1 MLFGTW
7 KGRKESQDA
16 LSNNLWRLFPFSTR
30 SALNLSDH
38 QKKRLLYPIL
48 FVIAQHWYLKLFQYS
63 ILRLKLPGFL
73 DDFLWLLMS
82 FRFLNHYLFFLCDF
96 CWFFTFLFPD
106 LWAPRPRGYFPQKN
120 LSKTHDHDHHHHHH
134 YYHHDEKQEDPSEA
148 LVQPKALRP
157 AVFSKVTINF
167 QFLGNRSKVSEMR
180 DKDCR
185 QKNENESLRIV
196 KKSPK

>member
-1 MLFGTW
+1 MYVKFYFQFWRGGEKKFHQSIDTNMHILFFVFLPKKALKVTFHTFKSRKCFLNLKTWLLFGTW

-16 LSNNLWRLFPFSTR
+16 LSNNLWRLIPFSTR
-30 SALNLSDH
+30 SALSLSDH

-63 ILRLKLPGFL
+63 ILRLILPCFL

-120 LSKTHDHDHHHHHH
+120 PSKTRGITS
-134 YYHHDEKQEDPSEA
+134 PSA
-148 LVQPKALRP
+148 L
-157 AVFSKVTINF
+157 
-167 QFLGNRSKVSEMR
+167 
-180 DKDCR
+180 
-185 QKNENESLRIV
+185 
-196 KKSPK
+196 